1 MRIAVVGATGLV
13 GSALVAAARE
23 AGHDVIA
30 LSRETG
36 TDVLNPA
43 GLDQQLGGAAALIN
57 VVQSPSLEEEDSKA
71 FFITAANNLAA
82 AAKAAGVQRTVVLS
96 IVGVDQVASGEDAG
110 TGFDGYYR
118 AKYAQ
123 ELATTKAAPGARIVR
138 STQFHDIA
146 RQAIGWGLDGD
157 RTVIPDLRIQ
167 PVAVPAMV
175 EVLIGAATGEIAGE
189 VIEVGGPGE
198 EQVAE
203 LSARYAAHVGDPVT
217 VVPGPVGK
225 PVADGILLPHPGARL
240 VGPSWSEWLET
251 VPVPQRTA

>member
-43 GLDQQLGGAAALIN
+43 DLDQQLVGAEALIN
-57 VVQSPSLEEEDSKA
+57 VVQSPSLDEEDSTA
-71 FFITAANNLAA
+71 FFVTAANNLAT
-82 AAKAAGVQRTVVLS
+82 AAKAADVQRTVVLS
-96 IVGVDQVASGEDAG
+96 IVGVDQVASTDDAG

-123 ELATTKAAPGARIVR
+123 ELATAAAAPGTRIVR

-157 RTVIPDLRIQ
+157 RTVVPDLRIQ

-175 EVLIGAATGEIAGE
+175 EVLVGAATGEIDGDL
-189 VIEVGGPGE
+189 VEVGGPNE

-203 LSARYAAHVGDPVT
+203 LSARYAAHVGDPVN
-217 VVPGPVGK
+217 VVPGPVGQ
-225 PVADGILLPHPGARL
+225 PVSGGILLPHAGARL
-240 VGPSWSEWLET
+240 VGPSWSEWLER
-251 VPVPQRTA
+251 VPVPQRIA